1 MNKVI
6 VINEFRVTAGSH
18 SGNAVR
24 YGAWLLSEN
33 PGMQT
38 DLFSDEVCKFTGL
51 VERLNKWLIEPAKA
65 SPLGLLWSRR
75 VNRNDSRLYLLPG
88 AEVLVGTHITRAEVE
103 YYKSERTMK
112 SRNLL
117 VGSLVRHYD
126 ELGYIVGP
134 HDSIRINILYRGAPY
149 LAYFNNLFSD

>member
-6 VINEFRVTAGSH
+6 VINGFRVTAGSH

-38 DLFSDEVCKFTGL
+38 GVFSDEVCKFTGL
-51 VERLNKWLIEPAKA
+51 LNRLNKWLIEPAKV
-65 SPLGLLWSRR
+65 SPVGLLWSLGG
-75 VNRNDSRLYLLPG
+75 RNNTRLYLLPG
-88 AEVLVGTHITRAEVE
+88 TEVLVGTHITRAEVE

-134 HDSIRINILYRGAPY
+134 HDSERINILYRGEPC